1 MWQDRLCKILDEKSI
16 NKLKNSTVLIIGL
29 GGVGGS
35 ALESVVRMGIGNIVV
50 VDNDI
55 VDITNL
61 NRQLLSLRSNIGISK
76 VEVARE
82 RILDINPD
90 CNVTIVNKFIDASNY
105 KELFK
110 LFIIKLPTYNINI
123 KASILLWTLFVT
135 SFQESTAQ
143 FSLCGDYFLLYKAE

>member
-76 VEVARE
+76 VEVARDVLNQYFGMNE
-82 RILDINPD
+82 TSTIN
-90 CNVTIVNKFIDASNY
+90 
-105 KELFK
+105 
-110 LFIIKLPTYNINI
+110 
-123 KASILLWTLFVT
+123 
-135 SFQESTAQ
+135 ESTVAVP
-143 FSLCGDYFLLYKAE
+143 FTDEIR